1 MHTQATHA
9 CKHSNRV
16 GSNRKRGARS
26 LVRFGMVHGSIEDVG
41 VWDEGL
47 TAKIEKGRRTGGK
60 KYLHTH
66 THTDAHTDAHAQISA
81 TKPNRWTVEQRAQR
95 PLYRTESSVTFVCL
109 RLFHHLCHYPGLD
122 RAPSR
127 KWTSGEKARK
137 IDPACGRRY
146 VCVWG
151 TTIAVSW
158 RKSQRSSGPRADGD
172 RSLDMFYNSANLL
185 MIRVI

>member
-16 GSNRKRGARS
+16 GSNRKRGARL

-41 VWDEGL
+41 SLGWGFDR
-47 TAKIEKGRRTGGK
+47 KNWKKEKNRGEK
-60 KYLHTH
+60 VSAHA
-66 THTDAHTDAHAQISA
+66 HTDAHTDAHAQISA
-81 TKPNRWTVEQRAQR
+81 TKPNRWTDEQHAQR

-127 KWTSGEKARK
+127 KWTSGEKPVKWTQRV
-137 IDPACGRRY
+137 DDGM
-146 VCVWG
+146 CVWG
-151 TTIAVSW
+151 ATIAVWW
-158 RKSQRSSGPRADGD
+158 RKSKRSSGPKAYGD
-172 RSLDMFYNSANLL
+172 RSVDMFYNSANLL